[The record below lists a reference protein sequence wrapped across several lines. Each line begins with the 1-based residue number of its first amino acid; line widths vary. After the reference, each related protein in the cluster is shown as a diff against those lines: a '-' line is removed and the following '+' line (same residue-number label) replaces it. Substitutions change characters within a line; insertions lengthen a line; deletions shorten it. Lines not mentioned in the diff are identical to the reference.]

1 MREALVA
8 TAVFSGCG
16 QCHHSEDS
24 KAEACSSMAL
34 RRRLT
39 IPARATVES
48 HAVLSMQQEDW
59 FRKMSRCTKGDKN
72 EQAQHRNPSK
82 TVRKGYLYL
91 KYAIPDRN

>member
-1 MREALVA
+1 
-8 TAVFSGCG
+8 
-16 QCHHSEDS
+16 
-24 KAEACSSMAL
+24 
-34 RRRLT
+34 
-39 IPARATVES
+39 
-48 HAVLSMQQEDW
+48 MQQEDW